1 MAPSPI
7 NQLQLLQQN
16 LQNLLLQKQ
25 QLHGQLTELNSALQ
39 ELKNTSQAYRI
50 IGTVMLAASR
60 DELSR
65 ELQEKKEL
73 IEIRMKNVEK
83 QEHALQQNLEKVQQE
98 ALVELQQEK
107 SHGTRTR

>member
-1 MAPSPI
+1 MASTI

-16 LQNLLLQKQ
+16 LQNLVLQKQ

-39 ELKNTSQAYRI
+39 GLKDTSQAYRI
-50 IGTVMLAASR
+50 IGMVMLAASPP
-60 DELSR
+60 ELSK

-73 IEIRMKNVEK
+73 AEIRLKNVEK
-83 QEHALQQNLEKVQQE
+83 QEHSLQQNLEKVQQE
-98 ALVELQQEK
+98 ALAELQREK